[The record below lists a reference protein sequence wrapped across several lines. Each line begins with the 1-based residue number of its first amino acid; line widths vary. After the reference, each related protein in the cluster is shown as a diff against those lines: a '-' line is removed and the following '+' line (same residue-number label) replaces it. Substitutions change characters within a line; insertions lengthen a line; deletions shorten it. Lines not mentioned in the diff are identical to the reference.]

1 MQGIVA
7 AVMREAGYVLLGT
20 LCFMLPAEL
29 LAGHRSQQLLQLWEP
44 AVGEGAA
51 TALDTLYTSN
61 AVSGKPWGKMRE
73 EGKETSV

>member
-7 AVMREAGYVLLGT
+7 AVMREAGYILLGT
-20 LCFMLPAEL
+20 LCFMVPDEL

-44 AVGEGAA
+44 ALGEGAA

-61 AVSGKPWGKMRE
+61 AVSGKPWEKSRE
-73 EGKETSV
+73 EGKETRV